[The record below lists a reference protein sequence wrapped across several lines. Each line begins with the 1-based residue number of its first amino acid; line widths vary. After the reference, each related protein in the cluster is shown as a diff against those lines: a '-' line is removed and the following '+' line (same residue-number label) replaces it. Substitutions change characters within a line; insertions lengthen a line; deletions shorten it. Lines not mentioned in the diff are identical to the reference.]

1 MQGLLLDAASDLIE
15 RLAGELDDVEGV
27 EHGDGVEQL
36 VADRVGIATERVQGG
51 MLDGDLHV
59 HAVFGE
65 PVGVDLPRTALDRIQ
80 QPGLQAA
87 VLVACQVD
95 HHGHGLVG
103 AGDLRGPPDVLV
115 HADGLDALEP
125 VGLGDPG
132 LRVGLDCR
140 LAGVPRDAEMPGDR
154 GHGGVVAPQRVDRPR
169 RRPGGELGAG
179 RGVGLDLGP
188 GPTSTRRFGTPPD
201 PLAPSHP
208 HRPCGSGASCSS
220 WTRRPWPIATT
231 PQSDSQ

>member
-1 MQGLLLDAASDLIE
+1 MDAASDLIE
-15 RLAGELDDVEGV
+15 RLAGELDDLEGV
-27 EHGDGVEQL
+27 EHGDGVGQL

-65 PVGVDLPRTALDRIQ
+65 PVGVDLPPNGVDLPPNALDRIQ

-132 LRVGLDCR
+132 LRVGLH
-140 LAGVPRDAEMPGDR
+140 LSR
-154 GHGGVVAPQRVDRPR
+154 G
-169 RRPGGELGAG
+169 L
-179 RGVGLDLGP
+179 L
-188 GPTSTRRFGTPPD
+188 
-201 PLAPSHP
+201 
-208 HRPCGSGASCSS
+208 
-220 WTRRPWPIATT
+220 
-231 PQSDSQ
+231 